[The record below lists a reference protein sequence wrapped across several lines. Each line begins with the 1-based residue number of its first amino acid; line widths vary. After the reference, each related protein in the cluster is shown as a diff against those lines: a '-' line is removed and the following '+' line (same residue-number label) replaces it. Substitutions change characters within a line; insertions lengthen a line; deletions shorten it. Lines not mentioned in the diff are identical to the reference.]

1 MTGDLALFNT
11 PRRPGRPRKV
21 LVARAF
27 ADTLEA
33 CTHLRP
39 DDAAV
44 VELGR
49 RLAAEVD
56 ACDDEKVLT
65 AMTAQMLSV
74 LDRLGV
80 HPKAR
85 AQLGL
90 DQPGEQEVNPLNDL
104 RSIRESRRAAQVDAG
119 Q

>member
-1 MTGDLALFNT
+1 MTREPALFDA
-11 PRRPGRPRKV
+11 PRRAGRPRKV
-21 LVARAF
+21 LVTRAF
-27 ADTLEA
+27 ADTVAA
-33 CTHLRP
+33 CSHLRP
-39 DDAAV
+39 EDAAL

-65 AMTAQMLSV
+65 ALTGQMVAV

-80 HPKAR
+80 HPKGR

-90 DQPGEQEVNPLNDL
+90 EQAAEEVNPLDEL

-119 Q
+119 T